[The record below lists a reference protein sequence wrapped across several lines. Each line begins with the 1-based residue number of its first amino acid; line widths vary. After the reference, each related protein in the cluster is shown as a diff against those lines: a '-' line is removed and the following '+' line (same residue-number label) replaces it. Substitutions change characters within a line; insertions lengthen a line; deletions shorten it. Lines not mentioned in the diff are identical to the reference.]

1 MNKVPA
7 VWSYRIPALSCPLD
21 HDENSI
27 RDRAARVLGVRQ
39 ADLASLHLD
48 RRSVDAR
55 DKAAIRIVYAVTAGL
70 DKPLS
75 RLPRDVSA
83 SVATQPYSFPYQIGR
98 SVNGSREATD
108 AGTRGT
114 SYATKSASGRP
125 VIVGSGP
132 AGLFCALMLA
142 EAGLAPLVL
151 ERGDNVDARAKA
163 IAGFWNGAEL
173 DPESNIQFGEGG
185 AGTWSDGKLSTSVND
200 EAGRNRKIL
209 EEFVAAG
216 APAEILYASKPHIGT
231 DHLRT
236 VVAGL
241 RRKIESLGGEVRFR
255 SLVTGLLIKEN
266 SVKGVI
272 LNGTERIE
280 APVVVLAIGHSA
292 RDSYAVLASLGIPME
307 PKPFAMGLRVEH
319 LQEAISRSQYGEA
332 WNHPALSAA
341 DYKLTYQSGD
351 GRGVYSFCMC
361 PGGVVVNASSQPGMS
376 ACNGMSDFA
385 RDARNAN
392 SAIVASVRPED
403 FMDFAAPE
411 GTDFAASVLKI
422 LSGVFFQQHWERLAW
437 LAGGGGSALPVQTL
451 GGFMGGTGNT
461 SDSGARGG
469 TGGRTSAAF
478 GSVQPS
484 ATGGYRMAEL
494 DSCLP
499 DFVAASIRAAFPAFG
514 RRIKGF
520 DTPDAILTGVETRT
534 SSPVR
539 ILRGQDLQSSLKGLY
554 PCGEGAGY
562 AGGIMSAA
570 IDGIR
575 TAESVASSLIPG

>member
-1 MNKVPA
+1 MNTAPA
-7 VWSYRIPALSCPLD
+7 VWSYRIPALSCQLD

-27 RDRAARVLGVRQ
+27 RERAARILGVRL

-55 DKAAIRIVYAVTAGL
+55 DKSAIRIVYAVTAGL
-70 DKPLS
+70 DSPLK
-75 RLPRDVSA
+75 RLPKGVNPCIE
-83 SVATQPYSFPYQIGR
+83 TPPYSFPYR
-98 SVNGSREATD
+98 
-108 AGTRGT
+108 AGKT
-114 SYATKSASGRP
+114 SGRP
-125 VIVGSGP
+125 VIAGSGP

-151 ERGDNVDARAKA
+151 ERGDEVDSRARA
-163 IAGFWNGAEL
+163 IAGFWNGGQL

-200 EAGRNRKIL
+200 EAGRNRRIL

-236 VVAGL
+236 VVTGI

-255 SLVTGLLIKEN
+255 SLVTSLLIKEDR
-266 SVKGVI
+266 VQGVVV
-272 LNGTERIE
+272 NGEARIE

-319 LQEAISRSQYGEA
+319 LQEAISRSQYGAA

-341 DYKLTYQSGD
+341 DYKLTCQSSD

-403 FMDFAAPE
+403 FMDFAPPE
-411 GTDFAASVLKI
+411 GTDFPSAVRKVLA
-422 LSGVFFQQHWERLAW
+422 GVFFQQHWERLAW

-451 GGFMGGTGNT
+451 GSFMDG
-461 SDSGARGG
+461 RGPVA
-469 TGGRTSAAF
+469 T

-484 ATGGYRMAEL
+484 ATGGYRLAQL

-499 DFVAASIRAAFPAFG
+499 GFVAASIRAAFPAFG

-539 ILRGQDLQSSLKGLY
+539 ILRGHDLQSSLKGLY

>member
-1 MNKVPA
+1 MKQVPA
-7 VWSYRIPALSCPLD
+7 VWSYRIPALSYPLD

-27 RDRAARVLGVRQ
+27 RARAARVLGVRQ
-39 ADLASLHLD
+39 TDLASLHLD
-48 RRSVDAR
+48 RRSIDAR
-55 DKAAIRIVYAVTAGL
+55 DKSAIRIVYAVTASL
-70 DKPLS
+70 DKPLP
-75 RLPRDVSA
+75 RLPRGVSA
-83 SVATQPYSFPYQIGR
+83 GMAAQPYTFPFQIDRAAGM
-98 SVNGSREATD
+98 ATG
-108 AGTRGT
+108 AGDGKAFKAANAARQ
-114 SYATKSASGRP
+114 ASGRP

-151 ERGDNVDARAKA
+151 ERGDDVDARAKA

-200 EAGRNRKIL
+200 EAGRNRRIL

-216 APAEILYASKPHIGT
+216 APSEILYASKPHIGT
-231 DHLRT
+231 DRLRT
-236 VVAGL
+236 VVSGI

-255 SLVTGLLIKEN
+255 SLATSLIIKN
-266 SVKGVI
+266 DRVQGVI
-272 LNGTERIE
+272 VNGTERIE
-280 APVVVLAIGHSA
+280 AAVVVLAIGHSA
-292 RDSYAVLASLGIPME
+292 RDSYAALASLGIPME
-307 PKPFAMGLRVEH
+307 PKPFALGLRVEH
-319 LQEAISRSQYGEA
+319 LQEAISRSQYGAA

-376 ACNGMSDFA
+376 VCNGMSDFA

-392 SAIVASVRPED
+392 SAIVASVRPDD
-403 FMDFAAPE
+403 FMGFAAPE
-411 GTDFAASVLKI
+411 GTGFPASVRKI

-451 GGFMGGTGNT
+451 GGFMGG
-461 SDSGARGG
+461 RGG
-469 TGGRTSAAF
+469 AEGSGGRAPTAF
-478 GSVQPS
+478 GSVHPS

-494 DSCLP
+494 ESCLP
-499 DFVAASIRAAFPAFG
+499 GFVAASIRAAFPAFG

-520 DTPDAILTGVETRT
+520 DASDAILTGVETRT
-534 SSPVR
+534 SAPLR